1 MNEYELP
8 LVFFTVLCQ
17 WGIGGIIALT
27 FYRLRPARAD
37 EQRMS
42 ANQLQ
47 YLVLGLW
54 LVEVVGSILSMLHL
68 GQPFGAYRAVLG
80 LPHSWLSREVIAFI
94 LVNISLFLLLAACW
108 LRPQKVSWITALSMA
123 TSFLGIAAILVSA
136 QIYYQM
142 VSHPLWHTPLTQLAF
157 VSTALLLGFS
167 TLGIYLSS
175 CGLAIPVTVRYGIL
189 AGCLLLMATLVGRY
203 QIVGASAQGVLLWW
217 QLIGSIVV
225 GAVLFAFLGLRTR
238 LAPSLAVLAGLAL
251 VSGEVVGRMLFYHNV
266 MSQFPW
272 F

>member
-27 FYRLRPARAD
+27 LYRLRPAS
-37 EQRMS
+37 QMS
-42 ANQLQ
+42 VGQLK

-54 LVEVVGSILSMLHL
+54 LVEVVGSSLSLLHL
-68 GQPFGAYRAVLG
+68 GSPLGAYRAVLG

-94 LVNISLFLLLAACW
+94 VVNISLFLLLAACW
-108 LRPQKVSWITALSMA
+108 LRPQKTAWITALGGV
-123 TSFLGIAAILVSA
+123 TSVLGIAAILVSA

-157 VSTALLLGFS
+157 LSTALLLGFA
-167 TLGIYLSS
+167 TLGIYLSC
-175 CGLAIPVTVRYGIL
+175 CGLPVTRTVRYGLL
-189 AGCLLLMATLVGRY
+189 AGCLFLLATLMGRY
-203 QIVGASAQGVLLWW
+203 QIAGASAQGIMLWW
-217 QLIGSIVV
+217 QLVGSMVV
-225 GAVLFAFLGLRTR
+225 GSMLFAALNRRTR
-238 LAPSLAVLAGLAL
+238 LPPSIAVIVGGAL
-251 VSGEVVGRMLFYHNV
+251 VSGEIVGRMLFYHNV
-266 MSQFPW
+266 MGQFPW

>member
-1 MNEYELP
+1 MNDYELP

-27 FYRLRPARAD
+27 LYRLRPVRAG
-37 EQRMS
+37 ETGMT
-42 ANQLQ
+42 ANQLK

-54 LVEVVGSILSMLHL
+54 GVEVVGSLLSILHL

-80 LPHSWLSREVIAFI
+80 LPHSWLSREVIAFV
-94 LVNISLFLLLAACW
+94 LVNISLFLLLAVCW
-108 LRPQKVSWITALSMA
+108 LRPQKTSWLTGLGAV
-123 TSFLGIAAILVSA
+123 TSVLGIAAILISA

-157 VSTALLLGFS
+157 LSTALLLGFS
-167 TLGIYLSS
+167 TLGIYLNR
-175 CGLAIPVTVRYGIL
+175 CGLAVPATVRYAIL
-189 AGCLLLMATLVGRY
+189 AACLLLMATLAGRY
-203 QIVGASAQGVLLWW
+203 QIAGASARGIMLWW
-217 QLIGSIVV
+217 QLIGSVLV
-225 GAVLFAFLGLRTR
+225 GAVLFALLSLRTR
-238 LAPSLAVLAGLAL
+238 LGPTLAVAAGLAL
-251 VSGEVVGRMLFYHNV
+251 VSGEIVGRMLFYHNV